1 MVNRKKGKTRKLF
14 AGVLLRAA
22 NCALCIVHCALLN
35 SCRNDVMVVPPMEI
49 ETGDV
54 QTIDEYVGMYVLCE
68 GNMGSNKAT
77 LDYLDLQTGV
87 YSRNIY
93 PSRNPS
99 TVMELGDV
107 GNDAKIYGSR
117 LWLVINCS
125 NKVEVAD
132 AATAVSLGHVDIPNC
147 RFVAF
152 HEGYAYVTSYVGK
165 VGGASVI
172 GSVYKVDTLSLKV
185 VGQVEVGYQP
195 DELAVAGDRL
205 YVANSGGYNV
215 LQGLDYDN
223 RVSVIDLKTF
233 QVIKHIDVAP
243 NLFRIRADRYGRLWV
258 ASRGDYMTWPSR
270 LYLLQDDAVCDS
282 IDTPVSDMAFR
293 GDSLVFYGAQTDV
306 FTGKISVGYG
316 IIDIGS
322 REIISRRLMEY
333 PSVVETPYGIMVHP
347 QTGDI
352 YVMDA
357 TNYVSSGRLFCFDTN
372 GQLKWQTWTG
382 DIPGHAVFVRK
393 N

>member
-1 MVNRKKGKTRKLF
+1 MVNRKKRITRKLF

-22 NCALCIVHCALLN
+22 SCALCIVHCALLN
-35 SCRNDVMVVPPMEI
+35 SCRNDVMVVPPTEI

-195 DELAVAGDRL
+195 DELAVAGDCL

>member
-1 MVNRKKGKTRKLF
+1 
-14 AGVLLRAA
+14 VLY
-22 NCALCIVHCALLN
+22 ALPIVSCALLN
-35 SCRNDVMVVPPMEI
+35 SCRDDVMVVPPTVT
-49 ETGDV
+49 ETGDSQV
-54 QTIDEYVGMYVLCE
+54 VDEYLGMYVLCE

-77 LDYLDLQTGV
+77 LDYLDLQTGE
-87 YSRNIY
+87 YNRNIY

-107 GNDAKIYGSR
+107 GNDVKIYGSR

-132 AATAVSLGHVDIPNC
+132 AKTAISLGHVDIPNC

-165 VGGASVI
+165 VGGTSVI

-195 DELAVAGDRL
+195 DELAVVGDRL

-223 RVSVIDLKTF
+223 RVSVIDLATF
-233 QVIKHIDVAP
+233 QVERNIEVAP
-243 NLFRIRADRYGRLWV
+243 NLFRLRADRHGRLWV
-258 ASRGDYMTWPSR
+258 ASRGDYMNYPPR
-270 LYLLQDDAVCDS
+270 LYLLQDDVVCDS
-282 IDTPVSDMAFR
+282 LDTPVSDMAFR
-293 GDSLVFYGAQTDV
+293 GDSLLFYGAQTNV
-306 FTGKISVGYG
+306 FTGKITVGYG
-316 IIDIGS
+316 YIDTASQIVDGKFVDRQYRSIIED
-322 REIISRRLMEY
+322 
-333 PSVVETPYGIMVHP
+333 PSVIEMPYGIMVHP

-357 TNYVSSGRLFCFDTN
+357 TNYVSSGRLFCFDSN
-372 GQLKWQTWTG
+372 GKLKWKTWTG
-382 DIPGHAVFVRK
+382 DIPGHAAFLVK

>member
-1 MVNRKKGKTRKLF
+1 MKK
-14 AGVLLRAA
+14 
-22 NCALCIVHCALLN
+22 ALLYIGMLLLLA
-35 SCRNDVMVVPPMEI
+35 CRNDVMVVPPMEI

-99 TVMELGDV
+99 AVMQLGDV

-125 NKVEVAD
+125 NKVEVTD
-132 AATAVSLGHVDIPNC
+132 AASTVSLGHVDIPNC

-152 HEGYAYVTSYVGK
+152 HEGYAYVSSYVGK

-195 DELAVAGDRL
+195 DELAVAGDCL

-233 QVIKHIDVAP
+233 QVIKHIEVAP
-243 NLFRIRADRYGRLWV
+243 NLFRLRTDRQGRLWV

-270 LYLLQDDAVCDS
+270 LYLLQNDAVTDS

-293 GDSLVFYGAQTDV
+293 GDSLVFYGSQTDV
-306 FTGKISVGYG
+306 FTGKITVGYG

-322 REIISRRLMEY
+322 RQIISRQLMED
-333 PSVVETPYGIMVHP
+333 PSVIETPYGIMVHP
-347 QTGDI
+347 QTGDV

-372 GQLKWQTWTG
+372 GRLKWQTWTG
-382 DIPGHAVFVRK
+382 DIPGHAVFLRK
-393 N
+393 LRK